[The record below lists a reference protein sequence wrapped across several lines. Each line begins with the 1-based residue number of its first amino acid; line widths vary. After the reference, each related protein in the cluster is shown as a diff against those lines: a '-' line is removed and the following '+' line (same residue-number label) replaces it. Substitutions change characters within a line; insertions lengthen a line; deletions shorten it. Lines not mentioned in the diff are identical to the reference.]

1 MENELYPQDCEVVPV
16 IDALFEEAPVQN
28 LFIVLSG
35 KVASISEIKAY
46 SHLFKVNYV
55 TAKKALTQ
63 KRIFITQ
70 DTCHYVREL
79 CKELDKHGVCYEI
92 ETVK

>member
-1 MENELYPQDCEVVPV
+1 MENELHSQDCEVAPV
-16 IDALFEEAPVQN
+16 IETLFEETPVQN

-35 KVASISEIKAY
+35 DVATISEIKAY
-46 SHLFKVNYV
+46 SHLFKVNYIA
-55 TAKKALTQ
+55 AKKTLTQ
-63 KRIFITQ
+63 KRNFVTK

-79 CKELDKHGVCYEI
+79 CKELDKYGVCYEI